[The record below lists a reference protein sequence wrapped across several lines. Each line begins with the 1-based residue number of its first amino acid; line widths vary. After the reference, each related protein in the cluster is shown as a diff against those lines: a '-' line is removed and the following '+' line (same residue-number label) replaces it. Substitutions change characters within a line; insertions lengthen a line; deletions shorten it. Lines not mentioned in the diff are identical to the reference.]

1 MTTPAT
7 TDKNNDNNTSSNTNN
22 NSSNKKSNESR
33 QQQRDMART
42 TTMAA
47 GKASGKMRE
56 ENIWHTLRRAKSV
69 SRANLF
75 WRKFHFTNRIDSY
88 AFHFIFS
95 LLTFC
100 LSRPPDFPHFPPFPP
115 IHPSVHHTGAIQCV
129 HWPRS
134 ADRNVNVWG
143 RAPVIVQQT
152 ADEGHSNIPRTV
164 LKWVSLGDKRPL
176 FRMLM
181 KSALNA

>member
-56 ENIWHTLRRAKSV
+56 ENIWHTLRRAKS
-69 SRANLF
+69 
-75 WRKFHFTNRIDSY
+75 
-88 AFHFIFS
+88 
-95 LLTFC
+95 LT
-100 LSRPPDFPHFPPFPP
+100 DFLPISPARFPPFSAFPP
-115 IHPSVHHTGAIQCV
+115 HPPLGAP
-129 HWPRS
+129 HWS
-134 ADRNVNVWG
+134 D
-143 RAPVIVQQT
+143 
-152 ADEGHSNIPRTV
+152 TV
-164 LKWVSLGDKRPL
+164 C
-176 FRMLM
+176 
-181 KSALNA
+181 ALA

>member
-115 IHPSVHHTGAIQCV
+115 STLRCSTLERYSVCIG
-129 HWPRS
+129 
-134 ADRNVNVWG
+134 
-143 RAPVIVQQT
+143 
-152 ADEGHSNIPRTV
+152 
-164 LKWVSLGDKRPL
+164 LGQRIG
-176 FRMLM
+176 M
-181 KSALNA
+181 

>member
-47 GKASGKMRE
+47 GKASRKMRE

-100 LSRPPDFPHFPPFPP
+100 LSRSPDFPHFPPFPP
-115 IHPSVHHTGAIQCV
+115 STPRCSTLKRYSVCIGLGQRIGMWMFGVVLQ
-129 HWPRS
+129 WLSSR
-134 ADRNVNVWG
+134 
-143 RAPVIVQQT
+143 QQMKDT
-152 ADEGHSNIPRTV
+152 RTFPGPYLSGFRWVTRGHS
-164 LKWVSLGDKRPL
+164 
-176 FRMLM
+176 FEC
-181 KSALNA
+181 